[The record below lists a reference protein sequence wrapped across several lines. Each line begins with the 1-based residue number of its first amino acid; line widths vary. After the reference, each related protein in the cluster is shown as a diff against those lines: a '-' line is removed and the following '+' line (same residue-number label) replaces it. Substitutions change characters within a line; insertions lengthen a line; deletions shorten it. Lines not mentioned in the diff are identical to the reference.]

1 MRTSGIITLTTDF
14 GLQDPYVGIM
24 KGVLL
29 SICPTARIIDI
40 SHRVRPGA
48 IFEAASLIQDAYP
61 FFPKRTIHV
70 GVIDP
75 GVGGKRRPIIV
86 DTGGHIFV
94 GPDNGLF
101 WPIIRSH
108 KEATITHLTKK
119 TYFLSPISQT
129 FHGRDIF
136 APVAGHLTRGVDPSD
151 MGPIIDDPTEF
162 AFPEPNQEGST
173 ILGQVIR
180 VDRFGNLITNIGR
193 DLLEPFPEAGQPI
206 IRVGDLIIEG
216 ISKTYSEVGEGG
228 MLALIGSSDRLEISA
243 NLGRA
248 CDRVAPNSNQ
258 KPKEIGEIVGEI
270 VGMEVEVRKV

>member
-1 MRTSGIITLTTDF
+1 MKTSGIITLTTDF

-40 SHRVRPGA
+40 SHQVKPGS
-48 IFEAASLIQDAYP
+48 IFEAASLIQDAFP
-61 FFPKRTIHV
+61 FFPKDTIHV

-108 KEATITHLTKK
+108 HEAIITHLTKK
-119 TYFLSPISQT
+119 AYFLSPISET

-136 APVAGHLTRGVDPSD
+136 APVAAHLTRGVDPSD
-151 MGPIIDDPTEF
+151 MGPIIDDPTEL
-162 AFPEPNQEGST
+162 ALPEPNQEGAA

-193 DLLEPFPEAGQPI
+193 DLLEPFPETGQPI

-228 MLALIGSSDRLEISA
+228 MLALIGSSNRLEISVY
-243 NLGRA
+243 LGRA

-270 VGMEVEVRKV
+270 VGMEVEVRKT